1 MQKSPEVKESK
12 AIIKNIPLKNIILD
26 QRTNSRTENS
36 ETRIEFFYDLYKND
50 PNHGI
55 DPIEVLL
62 IQTGDPKTV
71 QYLVIEGVHRFT
83 ALSRLSAKEA
93 RASVHTEPFMTIDDL
108 ENRKLRAKILYLSCK
123 YNSRSNLPL
132 SLQCRLRDAKELL

>member
-1 MQKSPEVKESK
+1 MQKSLEAKESK

-26 QRTNSRTENS
+26 QRVNSRTETS

-50 PNHGI
+50 LNHDI

-62 IQTGDPKTV
+62 IQTGDPKTIK
-71 QYLVIEGVHRFT
+71 YLIIEGVHRFT
-83 ALSRLSAKEA
+83 ALTRLSAKEA
-93 RASVHTEPFMTIDDL
+93 RASIHTEPFMTIDDL

-132 SLQCRLRDAKELL
+132 SLLVQTS

>member
-1 MQKSPEVKESK
+1 MQKSPEAKESK

-26 QRTNSRTENS
+26 QRTNSRTETS

-50 PNHGI
+50 PDHGI

-71 QYLVIEGVHRFT
+71 QYLIIEGVHRFT

-93 RASVHTEPFMTIDDL
+93 RASIHTEPFMTIDDL
-108 ENRKLRAKILYLSCK
+108 ENRKLRAKH
-123 YNSRSNLPL
+123 PL
-132 SLQCRLRDAKELL
+132 SFLQI